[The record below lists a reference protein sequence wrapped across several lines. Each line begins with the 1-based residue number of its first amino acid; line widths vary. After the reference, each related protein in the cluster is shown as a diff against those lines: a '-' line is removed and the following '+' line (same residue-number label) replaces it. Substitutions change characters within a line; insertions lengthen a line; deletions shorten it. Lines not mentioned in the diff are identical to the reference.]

1 MQQNVTE
8 KLIEIIK
15 EILEFEGEIKENA
28 NLVEELEIDSVVILQ
43 LIANIEMKFDITF
56 DDEDLMVDKFETVAS
71 LAQYIEELILQN

>member
-15 EILEFEGEIKENA
+15 EILEFEGEITENA